1 MVLDCCYVA
10 SVASSFWLEEF
21 YPPLTLKLLWLLS
34 YDVFVG
40 FLLRERLVNWRLL
53 LKSGRCLIVSL
64 MYSFKFALLVSP
76 ITICF

>member
-10 SVASSFWLEEF
+10 SVASSFRLEEF
-21 YPPLTLKLLWLLS
+21 CPPLTLKLLWLLG
-34 YDVFVG
+34 YDLAG
-40 FLLRERLVNWRLL
+40 FLLRVSLVKFRLL

-64 MYSFKFALLVSP
+64 MYSFKFARLVSP

>member
-1 MVLDCCYVA
+1 MA

-21 YPPLTLKLLWLLS
+21 CPPLTLKLLWLLS
-34 YDVFVG
+34 YVVPVG
-40 FLLRERLVNWRLL
+40 FFFRVRLVNWRLL